1 MFLGDYRLELS
12 RCWYTN
18 IDKIGLSASVQC
30 ARMKALVFQ
39 PQRTSM
45 RLVYGV

>member
-1 MFLGDYRLELS
+1 MFLGDCWLELS

-18 IDKIGLSASVQC
+18 IDKVGLSASVQY
-30 ARMKALVFQ
+30 ARMKGLVFQ
-39 PQRTSM
+39 PRRTSM